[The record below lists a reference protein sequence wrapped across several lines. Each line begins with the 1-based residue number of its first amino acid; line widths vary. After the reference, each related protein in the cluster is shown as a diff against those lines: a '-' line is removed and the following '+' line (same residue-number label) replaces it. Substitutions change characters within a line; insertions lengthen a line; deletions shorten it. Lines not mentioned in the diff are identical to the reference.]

1 MVSSSFLPCS
11 PALSFTYPSA
21 PVSLHVHQQILS
33 RQQSLGSAFG
43 HSPPLIHPAPTFP
56 TQRPIPGIPT
66 VLNPVQV
73 SSGPVESSQVRE
85 RDSWMS
91 WSVLVIVEESCA
103 TVPALHGH
111 GALAFTALSYDMQPV
126 LQARGCV
133 LQSWWRCCVWAPQVT
148 AAFPTRVPWSSV
160 EMWLLDAAAL
170 WAGAVSTP
178 TQKKC
183 IQECVALIRSLST
196 GASNCVILQSMNKI
210 VLFSTHSCW
219 EKNLM
224 L

>member
-1 MVSSSFLPCS
+1 MQPGLELHLPVCAHVSPRASTDLKPT
-11 PALSFTYPSA
+11 AELRLGLWTQPSA
-21 PVSLHVHQQILS
+21 HPSCPNFSNTEAYS
-33 RQQSLGSAFG
+33 RHPDGSE
-43 HSPPLIHPAPTFP
+43 PC
-56 TQRPIPGIPT
+56 PGQLWPCG
-66 VLNPVQV
+66 VLT
-73 SSGPVESSQVRE
+73 GERE

>member
-1 MVSSSFLPCS
+1 MIWGGKISCQGANMGCCTSFHGLCSDGLLPFLSPVS
-11 PALSFTYPSA
+11 PALSFSYPSA

-73 SSGPVESSQVRE
+73 SSGPSESSQVRE
-85 RDSWMS
+85 RDSSMS

-111 GALAFTALSYDMQPV
+111 GALAFSALPYYMQPV
-126 LQARGCV
+126 LQTRGSG
-133 LQSWWRCCVWAPQVT
+133 LQSWWRCCVCAPQET
-148 AAFPTRVPWSSV
+148 AVSSTRTHWSSV
-160 EMWLLDAAAL
+160 GMWLLDEAAL
-170 WAGAVSTP
+170 WAGAVSTS
-178 TQKKC
+178 
-183 IQECVALIRSLST
+183 IQ
-196 GASNCVILQSMNKI
+196 
-210 VLFSTHSCW
+210 
-219 EKNLM
+219 
-224 L
+224 